1 MSSDGQN
8 KGAAPVPQDVGLL
21 TRLTEYTDDA
31 LWLFTPDW
39 ETLVYVNSAYEEIFG
54 QPIDSLKDDP
64 TSFLEAVYP
73 EHQEAVTEGMEVLA
87 TGEQVDLEFRV
98 DPETDYGTWVWVQGQ
113 PIFDDDGDL
122 EYIAGYTRDITERK
136 GYQQQLE
143 QRRKDLERSN
153 ESLREFA
160 YIASHDLQEPLRM
173 VSSYVDLLEK
183 EYGDD
188 LDDEAE
194 EYMEYAVNG
203 AKRMKRMINSL
214 LDYSRVHT
222 EAGQPERIEANTV
235 LEDSR
240 QDLEMLLEERDA
252 ELTVA
257 DLPTVRADPDQLRQV
272 FQNLVKNAIEHASEQ
287 QTPKIEVAGE
297 YDEAEGSVVFTVS
310 DNGPGIPESEQ
321 ESVFKIFHKG
331 ADTSSADNTGIGL
344 AITRRI
350 VHRHGGEIHV
360 DSPDGEGATFTFT
373 IPTAVGA
380 EGEEAEVQ

>member
-8 KGAAPVPQDVGLL
+8 TGAAPVPQDVELL

-39 ETLVYVNSAYEEIFG
+39 ETLVFVNSAYEDIFG
-54 QPIDSLKDDP
+54 QSIESLADEP

-73 EHQEAVTEGMEVLA
+73 DHHDAVTEGMEVLA
-87 TGEQVDLEFRV
+87 SGEQIDLEFRV
-98 DPETDYGTWVWVQGQ
+98 HPETDYGTWVWVQGQ
-113 PIFDDDGDL
+113 PIYDENGEL
-122 EYIAGYTRDITERK
+122 EYIAGYTRDITDRK
-136 GYQQQLE
+136 GYQQRLE

-173 VSSYVDLLEK
+173 VSSYVDLLDQ

-194 EYMEYAVNG
+194 EYMAYAVNG

-222 EAGQPERIEANTV
+222 EAGELERIDANTV
-235 LEDSR
+235 FEDTR

-252 ELTVA
+252 ELTVG
-257 DLPTVRADPDQLRQV
+257 DLPTVWADPDQLRQV
-272 FQNLVKNAIEHASEQ
+272 FQNLVKNAVEHASEE
-287 QTPKIEVAGE
+287 QTPKIEVSGE
-297 YDEAEGSVVFTVS
+297 HDGEDAVVFTVS

-321 ESVFKIFHKG
+321 EEVFKIFHKG
-331 ADTSSADNTGIGL
+331 ADTSGTDNTGIGL

-350 VHRHGGEIHV
+350 VHRHGGDIGVE
-360 DSPDGEGATFTFT
+360 SPDGEGATFTFT

-380 EGEEAEVQ
+380 EGEEAEIQ